1 VCHVPHSNTDY
12 VKVCTDG
19 PVFEKGAVVL

>member
-1 VCHVPHSNTDY
+1 HVPESPIDY

-19 PVFEKGAVVL
+19 PVFERGAVVL